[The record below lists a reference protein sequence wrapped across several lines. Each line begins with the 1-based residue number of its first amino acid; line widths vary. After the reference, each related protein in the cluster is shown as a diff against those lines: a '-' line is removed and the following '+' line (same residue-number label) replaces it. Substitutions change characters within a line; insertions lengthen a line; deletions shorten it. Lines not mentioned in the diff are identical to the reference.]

1 MPDLYSLDLYEHE
14 GHLHQLTGSLSADEL
29 LEQERYIRWPFDPD
43 VHAIRAFVITEHR
56 SRFGAPLAKVASLQD
71 ATLKVL
77 QTVHRLDYAAAG
89 ERPVRLFFTYD
100 PSRRSTR
107 RLRGRDFAEN
117 FSTWLR
123 TADADETLV
132 EVPADDPASIAVAI
146 RDLRTYLGRLR
157 ESLAGEA
164 DAATDPARVAAAA
177 PVQRPLDGAAAH
189 RQALSRDWPTA
200 ADVSRQLGSTAENA
214 SHRANQLRRD
224 GQLLGVWL
232 PPEQAYR
239 FPAWQFGADGLPVP
253 QLAEL
258 LALLRGPGGMAVPD
272 RRTSGWGEVE
282 WFLTPHA
289 LLDGASPAEVLASD
303 PAHVLAV
310 AQDEFQEPAH
320 ARW

>member
-29 LEQERYIRWPFDPD
+29 LAQERCIRRPLEPD

-71 ATLKVL
+71 ATLNVL
-77 QTVHRLDYAAAG
+77 QTVHRSDYAAAG

-100 PSRRSTR
+100 PSRRSTC

-123 TADADETLV
+123 IADADETLV
-132 EVPADDPASIAVAI
+132 EVPADDPASIAAAI
-146 RDLRTYLGRLR
+146 RDLRAYLDRLR

-164 DAATDPARVAAAA
+164 DTAAPPARAAAAA
-177 PVQRPLDGAAAH
+177 PAQ

-239 FPAWQFGADGLPVP
+239 FPAWQFGVDGRPVL

-258 LALLRGPGGMAVPD
+258 LALLRGPGGMAVQD
-272 RRTSGWGEVE
+272 RLTSGWAEVE

-303 PAHVLAV
+303 PARVLAV
-310 AQDEFQEPAH
+310 AQNEFQEPAD